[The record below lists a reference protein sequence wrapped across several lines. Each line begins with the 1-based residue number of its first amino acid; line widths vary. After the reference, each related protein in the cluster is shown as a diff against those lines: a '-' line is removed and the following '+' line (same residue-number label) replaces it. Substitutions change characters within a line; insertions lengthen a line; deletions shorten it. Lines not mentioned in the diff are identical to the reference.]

1 MWSSLIHRRRID
13 DVLQVL
19 RDVGIPVVTQLLD
32 YFEAVEKGAVVLY
45 TRFPLRNP
53 NCVVYTKQPNI
64 FSFDKVSFLTFVC
77 VISEDSVVHDNEP
90 LQ

>member
-1 MWSSLIHRRRID
+1 MWSSLVHRRRID

-32 YFEAVEKGAVVLY
+32 DLEAVEKGAVVLN
-45 TRFPLRNP
+45 TRLPLRNP
-53 NCVVYTKQPNI
+53 NCVVCTKQPNI
-64 FSFDKVSFLTFVC
+64 FSFDKISFLTFVC